1 MARPAAT
8 SRFFRKEPEMKIYR
22 DILTFH
28 QEIYPLDQI
37 GELKNILFV
46 DIETTGFSAKTAS
59 LYEIGC
65 IYFEEEECRLVQ
77 FFAENSEEEAQVLAA
92 FFSLCQDR
100 FILIHYNGNTFDIP
114 FMKAKAAQYGMAHP
128 FDFME
133 GIDIYKRI
141 APYKGLLGLENC
153 KLKTVEKFLGI
164 ERDDLYDGG
173 QLIEVYQD
181 YCQNPS
187 KELEGLLILHN
198 KDDMKGML
206 KLLPILSYSD
216 IFMQPFRVVKVQAN
230 HYADENG
237 NGRDE
242 VLMKI
247 RFTASF
253 PKPFTMNK
261 ADCYFSAEG
270 GEGFLKVPLYHEEL
284 KYFYANYKDYYYL
297 PIEDVALHKSVATFV
312 DKEHRVQAKAST
324 CYTRKESLYLP
335 QWDIIFTPIFKR
347 DYQDSLCFFE
357 LTEEM
362 KRQPEAFR
370 QYALHILDM
379 MAHAR

>member
-1 MARPAAT
+1 
-8 SRFFRKEPEMKIYR
+8 MKTYR
-22 DILTFH
+22 DNLTLDLS
-28 QEIYPLDQI
+28 IYPLDQI
-37 GELKNILFV
+37 SELKNILFV

-65 IYFEEEECRLVQ
+65 IYFEEGEGRLIQ
-77 FFAENSEEEAQVLAA
+77 FFAQKPEEEAKVLEA
-92 FFSLCQDR
+92 FFDLCQNR
-100 FILIHYNGNTFDIP
+100 SVLIHYNGNTFDIP
-114 FMKAKAAQYGMAHP
+114 FMKAKAAQYNMEHP
-128 FDFME
+128 FDSMA

-141 APYKGLLGLENC
+141 SPYKKILGLENC

-164 ERDDLYDGG
+164 QREDLYDGG
-173 QLIEVYQD
+173 QLIEVYKN
-181 YCQNPS
+181 YCEEPT
-187 KELEGLLILHN
+187 KEMEELLILHN

-247 RFTASF
+247 RFTAPF
-253 PKPFTMNK
+253 PKSFAMNK

-270 GEGFLKVPLYHEEL
+270 SEGFLKVPLYHEEM

-297 PIEDVALHKSVATFV
+297 PLEDVALHKSVATFV
-312 DKEHRVQAKAST
+312 DKEHRIQAKAAT

-335 QWDIIFTPIFKR
+335 QWDILFTPIFKR
-347 DYQDSLCFFE
+347 NYEDSLCFFE
-357 LTEEM
+357 LTEDM
-362 KRQPEAFR
+362 KRQPEIFR
-370 QYALHILDM
+370 QYALHLLDM
-379 MAHAR
+379 MAHSS

>member
-1 MARPAAT
+1 
-8 SRFFRKEPEMKIYR
+8 MKTYR
-22 DILTFH
+22 DNLTLDLN
-28 QEIYPLDQI
+28 IYPLDQI
-37 GELKNILFV
+37 TKLNNILFV

-65 IYFEEEECRLVQ
+65 IYFEEGEGRLIQ
-77 FFAENSEEEAQVLAA
+77 FFAQKPEEEAKVLEA
-92 FFSLCQDR
+92 FFDLCQNR
-100 FILIHYNGNTFDIP
+100 SVLIHYNGNTFDIP
-114 FMKAKAAQYGMAHP
+114 FMKAKAVQYNMEHP
-128 FDFME
+128 FDSME

-141 APYKGLLGLENC
+141 SPYKKLLGLENC

-164 ERDDLYDGG
+164 QREDLYDGG
-173 QLIEVYQD
+173 QLIEVYKN
-181 YCQNPS
+181 YC
-187 KELEGLLILHN
+187 KEPTKETEELLILHN

-247 RFTASF
+247 RFTAPF
-253 PKPFTMNK
+253 PKSFAMNK

-270 GEGFLKVPLYHEEL
+270 SEGFLKVPLYHEEM

-297 PIEDVALHKSVATFV
+297 PLEDVALHKSVATFV
-312 DKEHRVQAKAST
+312 DKEHRTQAKAAT

-335 QWDIIFTPIFKR
+335 QWDILFTPIFKR
-347 DYQDSLCFFE
+347 NYEDSLCFFE
-357 LTEEM
+357 LTEDM
-362 KRQPEAFR
+362 KRQPEIFR
-370 QYALHILDM
+370 QYALHLLDM
-379 MAHAR
+379 MAHSS

>member
-1 MARPAAT
+1 
-8 SRFFRKEPEMKIYR
+8 MKTYR
-22 DILTFH
+22 DNLTLDLS
-28 QEIYPLDQI
+28 IYPLDQI
-37 GELKNILFV
+37 SELKNILFV

-65 IYFEEEECRLVQ
+65 IYFEKGEGRLIQ
-77 FFAENSEEEAQVLAA
+77 FFAQKPEEEAKVLEA
-92 FFSLCQDR
+92 FFDLCQNR
-100 FILIHYNGNTFDIP
+100 SVLIHYNGNTFDIP
-114 FMKAKAAQYGMAHP
+114 FMKAKAAQYNMEHP
-128 FDFME
+128 FNSMS

-141 APYKGLLGLENC
+141 SPYKKILGLENC

-164 ERDDLYDGG
+164 QREDLYDGG
-173 QLIEVYQD
+173 QLIEVYKN
-181 YCQNPS
+181 YCEEPT
-187 KELEGLLILHN
+187 KEMEELLILHN

-247 RFTASF
+247 RFTAPF
-253 PKPFTMNK
+253 PKSFAMNK

-270 GEGFLKVPLYHEEL
+270 SEGFLKVPLYHEEM

-297 PIEDVALHKSVATFV
+297 PLEDVALHKSVATFV
-312 DKEHRVQAKAST
+312 DKEHRTQAKAAT

-335 QWDIIFTPIFKR
+335 QWDILFTPIFKR
-347 DYQDSLCFFE
+347 NYEDSLCFFE
-357 LTEEM
+357 LTEDM
-362 KRQPEAFR
+362 KRQPEIFR
-370 QYALHILDM
+370 QYALHLLDM
-379 MAHAR
+379 MAHSS

>member
-1 MARPAAT
+1 
-8 SRFFRKEPEMKIYR
+8 MKIYR
-22 DILTFH
+22 DDLTLDL
-28 QEIYPLDQI
+28 EGYPLNKISD
-37 GELKNILFV
+37 LKNILFV

-65 IYFEEEECRLVQ
+65 IYFENEEGRLVQ
-77 FFAENSEEEAQVLAA
+77 FFAECPEEEAQVLEA
-92 FFSLCQDR
+92 FFSLCRDHSV
-100 FILIHYNGNTFDIP
+100 LIHYNGNTFDIP
-114 FMKAKAAQYGMAHP
+114 FMKAKAAQYNTEHP
-128 FDFME
+128 FDSME
-133 GIDIYKRI
+133 GVDIYKRI
-141 APYKGLLGLENC
+141 SPYKKMLGLENC

-164 ERDDLYDGG
+164 QREDLYDGG
-173 QLIEVYQD
+173 QLIEVYRD
-181 YCQNPS
+181 YCLNPS
-187 KELEGLLILHN
+187 KEGEDLLILHN

-242 VLMKI
+242 VVMKI
-247 RFTASF
+247 RFTSSF
-253 PKPFTMNK
+253 PKALSMDK
-261 ADCYFSAEG
+261 ADCTFNAEG
-270 GEGFLKVPLYHEEL
+270 AEGFLKVPLYHEEM

-297 PIEDVALHKSVATFV
+297 PLEDVALHKSVATFV

-335 QWDIIFTPIFKR
+335 QWDILFTPIFKR
-347 DYQDSLCFFE
+347 TYEDSLCFFE
-357 LTEEM
+357 LTEDM
-362 KRQPEAFR
+362 KKQPEIFR

-379 MAHAR
+379 MAHSN

>member
-1 MARPAAT
+1 
-8 SRFFRKEPEMKIYR
+8 MKTYR
-22 DILTFH
+22 DNLTLDLS
-28 QEIYPLDQI
+28 IYPLDQI
-37 GELKNILFV
+37 SELKNILFV

-65 IYFEEEECRLVQ
+65 IYFEGGEGRLIQ
-77 FFAENSEEEAQVLAA
+77 FFAQKPKEEATILEA
-92 FFSLCQDR
+92 FFDLCQSR
-100 FILIHYNGNTFDIP
+100 SVLIHYNGNTFDIP
-114 FMKAKAAQYGMAHP
+114 FMKAKAASYGIEHP
-128 FDFME
+128 FDSMS

-141 APYKGLLGLENC
+141 SPYKKILGLENC

-164 ERDDLYDGG
+164 QREDLYDGG
-173 QLIEVYQD
+173 QLIEVYKN
-181 YCQNPS
+181 YCEEPT
-187 KELEGLLILHN
+187 KEMEELLILHN

-247 RFTASF
+247 RFTAPF
-253 PKPFTMNK
+253 PKSFAMNK

-270 GEGFLKVPLYHEEL
+270 SEGFLKVPLYHEEM

-297 PIEDVALHKSVATFV
+297 PLEDVALHKSVATFV
-312 DKEHRVQAKAST
+312 DKEHRTQAKAAT

-335 QWDIIFTPIFKR
+335 QWDILFTPIFKR
-347 DYQDSLCFFE
+347 NYEDSLCFFE
-357 LTEEM
+357 LTEDM
-362 KRQPEAFR
+362 KRQPEIFR
-370 QYALHILDM
+370 QYALHLLDM
-379 MAHAR
+379 MAHSS

>member
-1 MARPAAT
+1 
-8 SRFFRKEPEMKIYR
+8 MKTYR
-22 DILTFH
+22 DNLTLDLS
-28 QEIYPLDQI
+28 IYPLDQI
-37 GELKNILFV
+37 SELKNILFV

-65 IYFEEEECRLVQ
+65 IYFEKGEGRLIQ
-77 FFAENSEEEAQVLAA
+77 FFAQKPEEEAKVLEA
-92 FFSLCQDR
+92 FFDLCQNR
-100 FILIHYNGNTFDIP
+100 SVLIHYNGNTFDIP
-114 FMKAKAAQYGMAHP
+114 FMKAKAAQYNMEHP
-128 FDFME
+128 FDSMS

-141 APYKGLLGLENC
+141 SPYKKILGLENC

-164 ERDDLYDGG
+164 QREDLYDGG
-173 QLIEVYQD
+173 QLIEVYKN
-181 YCQNPS
+181 YCEEPT
-187 KELEGLLILHN
+187 KEMKELLILHN

-247 RFTASF
+247 RFTAPF
-253 PKPFTMNK
+253 PKSFAMNK

-270 GEGFLKVPLYHEEL
+270 SEGFLKVPLYHEEM

-297 PIEDVALHKSVATFV
+297 PLEDVALHKSVATFV
-312 DKEHRVQAKAST
+312 DKEHRIQAKAAT

-335 QWDIIFTPIFKR
+335 QWDILFTPIFKR
-347 DYQDSLCFFE
+347 NYEDSLCFFE
-357 LTEEM
+357 LTEDM
-362 KRQPEAFR
+362 KRQPEIFR
-370 QYALHILDM
+370 QYALHLLDM
-379 MAHAR
+379 MAHSS

>member
-1 MARPAAT
+1 
-8 SRFFRKEPEMKIYR
+8 MKTYR
-22 DILTFH
+22 DNLTLDLNS
-28 QEIYPLDQI
+28 YPLDQI
-37 GELKNILFV
+37 SELKNILFV

-65 IYFEEEECRLVQ
+65 IYFEEAEGRLIQ
-77 FFAENSEEEAQVLAA
+77 FFAQNPEEEAMIMEA
-92 FFSLCQDR
+92 FFDLCKSR
-100 FILIHYNGNTFDIP
+100 SVLIHYNGNTFDIP
-114 FMKAKAAQYGMAHP
+114 FMKAKAARYGMEHP
-128 FDFME
+128 FDSMS

-141 APYKGLLGLENC
+141 SPYKKLLGLENC

-164 ERDDLYDGG
+164 QREDLYDGG
-173 QLIEVYQD
+173 QLIEVYKN
-181 YCQNPS
+181 YCEDPT
-187 KELEGLLILHN
+187 EEAEELLILHN

-247 RFTASF
+247 RFTSPF
-253 PKPFTMNK
+253 PKSFAMNK

-270 GEGFLKVPLYHEEL
+270 SEGFLKVPLYHEEM

-297 PIEDVALHKSVATFV
+297 PLEDVALHKSVATFV
-312 DKEHRVQAKAST
+312 DKEHRTQAKAAT

-335 QWDIIFTPIFKR
+335 QWDILFTPIFKR
-347 DYQDSLCFFE
+347 NYEDSLCFFE
-357 LTEEM
+357 LTEDM
-362 KRQPEAFR
+362 KKQPEIFR
-370 QYALHILDM
+370 QYALHLLDM
-379 MAHAR
+379 MAHSS